1 MTKNTTLV
9 SARAKTSKQA
19 RRIVAGTF
27 ALAAMLLPLGAFG
40 MDSTPRQTVDR
51 AGNLLPLPPIPY
63 LDSMRWMSW
72 TPSGPVFKID
82 TLLLPDGA
90 YPGFFRIPAPSNRGL
105 PSVG

>member
-1 MTKNTTLV
+1 MTRNATPV
-9 SARAKTSKQA
+9 SARAETSGHT

-27 ALAAMLLPLGAFG
+27 ALAAMFLPLSAFA

-72 TPSGPVFKID
+72 TPSGPIFKID

-90 YPGFFRIPAPSNRGL
+90 HPGFFRIPAPSDRGL
-105 PSVG
+105 PRVS